1 MNYKVDQIITNEDRH
16 NLIDLYN
23 SMPTNFGHT
32 DYNLYNIDKRILKRL
47 YDLDPKYK
55 TVFEKVEN
63 YAGYKTYS
71 HYFVMYNEGSYT
83 RMHTDNDDH
92 VKSTIVTLVDTVNLV
107 GGETIVT
114 LPAPEAQYEKKGYV
128 KGNEHKGRVVPKIV
142 RMNVGDSVIY
152 DRSLLHGVTQ
162 VEQGKRLVL
171 VSWFRDE
178 RL

>member
-23 SMPTNFGHT
+23 SMPTNSGHT
-32 DYNLYNIDKRILKRL
+32 DYNLYNIDKRIIKRL
-47 YDLDPKYK
+47 YDLEPKYK

-114 LPAPEAQYEKKGYV
+114 LPAPEAQYEKKGYI
-128 KGNEHKGRVVPKIV
+128 KGDEHKGRVIPKIV
-142 RMNVGDSVIY
+142 RMNVGDSVMY

>member
-1 MNYKVDQIITNEDRH
+1 
-16 NLIDLYN
+16 
-23 SMPTNFGHT
+23 
-32 DYNLYNIDKRILKRL
+32 
-47 YDLDPKYK
+47 
-55 TVFEKVEN
+55 
-63 YAGYKTYS
+63 
-71 HYFVMYNEGSYT
+71 
-83 RMHTDNDDH
+83 MHTDNDDH

-114 LPAPEAQYEKKGYV
+114 LPAPEAQYEKKGYI
-128 KGNEHKGRVVPKIV
+128 KGDEHKGRVIPKIV
-142 RMNVGDSVIY
+142 RMNVGDSVMY